1 MNNDNKR
8 PEPRKGFPG
17 GFIIFLLAGLL
28 IFLTVQNM
36 STEPAA
42 KVSFSHQVESLVDLD
57 LLQPS
62 DSRKIAQNDNLVTF
76 TGKFRDRLSDEAK
89 ARYKYLELLNR
100 HNELVSQEK
109 QLQTDLSS
117 LQKTVGESA
126 DWFLHLSG
134 IAVPS
139 SGYWVVDPLYD
150 TASRENSVVVKSLSD
165 KPIISLSELSK
176 RYPPAQD
183 QVEAFGKDLTSLVQG
198 FRSSSLGIGNEEMK
212 QQLRTLEQSLAA
224 GETSYGPALD
234 QLKTLV
240 ATLNTETDNARLV
253 QLRSVRNYIADL
265 NQYNQVVGDMAKNDV
280 QLDKARGGVANVIW
294 FFNNQELSTRA
305 FEKQDPEAFS
315 NWFAQCQTRMGCL
328 CNE

>member
-1 MNNDNKR
+1 MTNDNKSR

-36 STEPAA
+36 STEPTA

-57 LLQPS
+57 LLQPT

-76 TGKFRDRLSDEAK
+76 TGKFRDRLSDESK

-100 HNELVSQEK
+100 HNELAQQEK
-109 QLQTDLSS
+109 QLQTELTS
-117 LQKTVGESA
+117 LQKTVSESA

-134 IAVPS
+134 IALPA

-150 TASRENSVVVKSLSD
+150 TASRENSIVVKSLSD
-165 KPIISLSELSK
+165 KPIVSLSELSH

-183 QVEAFGKDLTSLVQG
+183 QVEAFGKDLTALVQG

-212 QQLRTLEQSLAA
+212 QQLRTLEQSLATP
-224 GETSYGPALD
+224 GETSSAADHSL
-234 QLKTLV
+234 
-240 ATLNTETDNARLV
+240 RLSS
-253 QLRSVRNYIADL
+253 RTA
-265 NQYNQVVGDMAKNDV
+265 
-280 QLDKARGGVANVIW
+280 
-294 FFNNQELSTRA
+294 
-305 FEKQDPEAFS
+305 QDFS
-315 NWFAQCQTRMGCL
+315 RYP
-328 CNE
+328 